1 MEFVLPGTPLSLSRT
16 GPAGGGAPQ
25 ITPHDVVLA
34 AAAQSDLFLDPTGS
48 SHPAPDAERF
58 MARVSGD
65 FIFGGHVTAGFVA
78 PYDSGVLLVAIDDT
92 NWFKVC
98 SELDPHGV
106 TRVVT
111 VVTRH
116 GHSDDAN
123 AWPIPSRGTHLR
135 VARCGAAAALH
146 ASEDGVRWHL
156 IRYFNPGFVSSDVHI
171 GILAQSPV
179 GDGTT
184 ATFSDM
190 FFRHETLGD
199 VRDGS

>member
-1 MEFVLPGTPLSLSRT
+1 MRLTLPGTSLTLART
-16 GPAGGGAPQ
+16 GAAGGGAP
-25 ITPHDVVLA
+25 DVRGDRVIVRA
-34 AAAQSDLFLDPTGS
+34 TARADLFLDPAGS
-48 SHPAPDAERF
+48 SSPAPDAERF
-58 MARVSGD
+58 MTSVSGD
-65 FIFGGHVTAGFVA
+65 FVFGGHVAAGFTA

-106 TRVVT
+106 TRVVS

-116 GHSDDAN
+116 GRSDDAN
-123 AWPIPSRGTHLR
+123 AWQIPPTGAHLR
-135 VARCGAAAALH
+135 VARCGATAALH
-146 ASEDGVRWHL
+146 ASADGVRWDL
-156 IRYFNPGFVSSDVHI
+156 IRYFDPGFTSPVVQV
-171 GILAQSPV
+171 GILAQSPA

-190 FFRHETLGD
+190 FFRPETLAN